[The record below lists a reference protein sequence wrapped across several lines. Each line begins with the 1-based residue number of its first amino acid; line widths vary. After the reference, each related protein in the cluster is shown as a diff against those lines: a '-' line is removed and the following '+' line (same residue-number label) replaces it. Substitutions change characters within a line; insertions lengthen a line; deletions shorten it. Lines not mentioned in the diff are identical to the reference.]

1 MACSNRDMAR
11 PTYIAR
17 RCRLLLRLA
26 VVLGRSTAPTSSRRA
41 SVSTPTGLGRH
52 TVSNAERTVPSLLYR
67 PFGVQV
73 PLADPDGRV
82 QICRFMRSR
91 LESKRGKADFYL
103 QSKRIVIR
111 SRGLLLLLILPF
123 IAGCWRIGEPTESA
137 ALVTWTA
144 YPDTVVT
151 GSVFSFEFAGPV
163 SPDACGRLDT
173 VVVSF
178 EDSAVVLSAR
188 RSVYDTM
195 CANGPV
201 SFYEARP
208 VSLPRSGTW
217 SVRTAEGRD
226 LGAIVAIDSGS
237 FSPMRAI
244 GEGTLHSAGGCLLFG
259 PGWIGNQ
266 RPFALRG
273 APQALN
279 RQAGTDRR
287 ILVDGR
293 LEGFTLCGALGSR
306 PVIRVRRATVTD
318 STGAQYYT
326 DQSDN

>member
-1 MACSNRDMAR
+1 
-11 PTYIAR
+11 
-17 RCRLLLRLA
+17 LF
-26 VVLGRSTAPTSSRRA
+26 
-41 SVSTPTGLGRH
+41 
-52 TVSNAERTVPSLLYR
+52 LYR
-67 PFGVQV
+67 PSGVQV
-73 PLADPDGRV
+73 PLADPGGPA
-82 QICRFMRSR
+82 QIPAFMSFPPG
-91 LESKRGKADFYL
+91 SKCGKADFHL
-103 QSKRIVIR
+103 QFKRVLTW
-111 SRGLLLLLILPF
+111 SRGRLLLALLPVF
-123 IAGCWRIGEPTESA
+123 VGCWRIGEPTESSA
-137 ALVTWTA
+137 QVTWAA

-173 VVVSF
+173 VIVAF
-178 EDSAVVLSAR
+178 GDSTLVLSAR

-208 VSLPRSGTW
+208 VRLPGSGTW
-217 SVRTAEGRD
+217 SIRTAEGRD

-273 APQALN
+273 APEGLE

-287 ILVDGR
+287 IFVDGR
-293 LEGFTLCGALGSR
+293 LEGFTLCGVFGSR
-306 PVIRVRRATVTD
+306 PVIRVSRATVTD

-326 DQSDN
+326 GEDDD

>member
-1 MACSNRDMAR
+1 M
-11 PTYIAR
+11 
-17 RCRLLLRLA
+17 
-26 VVLGRSTAPTSSRRA
+26 
-41 SVSTPTGLGRH
+41 TPAGLGRH
-52 TVSNAERTVPSLLYR
+52 TVSNAECAGPVFLYR
-67 PFGVQV
+67 TFGVQV

-82 QICRFMRSR
+82 QICPCMSSPPATRCR
-91 LESKRGKADFYL
+91 KADLHL
-103 QSKRIVIR
+103 QSKRVV
-111 SRGLLLLLILPF
+111 SWSGGLLLLPLLLLP
-123 IAGCWRIGEPTESA
+123 AGCWRIGEPTESS
-137 ALVTWTA
+137 ALVTWAA

-201 SFYEARP
+201 SFYQARP
-208 VSLPRSGTW
+208 VRLPRSGTW
-217 SVRTAEGRD
+217 SIRTAGGRD

-293 LEGFTLCGALGSR
+293 LEGFTLCGAFGSR
-306 PVIRVRRATVTD
+306 PVIRVSRATVTD

>member
-1 MACSNRDMAR
+1 M
-11 PTYIAR
+11 R
-17 RCRLLLRLA
+17 RE
-26 VVLGRSTAPTSSRRA
+26 
-41 SVSTPTGLGRH
+41 SVSTPAVLVRHPVTTAECAGL
-52 TVSNAERTVPSLLYR
+52 LFLYR
-67 PFGVQV
+67 PSGVQV
-73 PLADPDGRV
+73 PLADPGGPA
-82 QICRFMRSR
+82 QIPAFMSFPPG
-91 LESKRGKADFYL
+91 SKCGKADFHL
-103 QSKRIVIR
+103 QFKRVLTW
-111 SRGLLLLLILPF
+111 SRGRLLLALLPVF
-123 IAGCWRIGEPTESA
+123 VGCWRIGEPTESSA
-137 ALVTWTA
+137 QVTWAA

-173 VVVSF
+173 VIVAF
-178 EDSAVVLSAR
+178 GDSTLVLSAR

-208 VSLPRSGTW
+208 VRLPGSGTW
-217 SVRTAEGRD
+217 SIRTAEGRD

-273 APQALN
+273 APEGLE

-287 ILVDGR
+287 IFVDGR
-293 LEGFTLCGALGSR
+293 LEGFTLCGVFGSR
-306 PVIRVRRATVTD
+306 PVIRVSRATVTD

-326 DQSDN
+326 GEDDD